1 MPVCLLCGGETVV
14 VRPPAIKARGGEG
27 KQEENLRGG
36 KVFHHHVGHTLHH
49 HMGHTQSQG
58 RETVA

>member
-1 MPVCLLCGGETVV
+1 MCASLFAVRGGETVV

-36 KVFHHHVGHTLHH
+36 KVFHHLV
-49 HMGHTQSQG
+49 GHTQSQG
-58 RETVA
+58 RA